1 MTLSTLPR
9 FNLEGFTHLVFSYDA
24 EDDIAYLHIDG
35 PRASVSTEVDDAWYL
50 RLADDEIVG
59 LELHGLKRMFLSTPF
74 FASVFKP
81 AIAELQQ
88 VTGKRFFDGADE
100 DIHAEG
106 SIDELPQ
113 TTHLV
118 ILMIGQAVAKYEAL
132 QKAQYATAGRNVLA
146 HP

>member
-9 FNLEGFTHLVFSYDA
+9 FNLHGFTHLVCSYEA

-35 PRASVSTEVDDAWYL
+35 PGASVSTEVDDAWYL

-106 SIDELPQ
+106 S
-113 TTHLV
+113 THLV
-118 ILMIGQAVAKYEAL
+118 ILMIGRAVAKYEAL
-132 QKAQYATAGRNVLA
+132 QKAQYADAGRNVLA